1 MDYRKK
7 GVASSLMNDIMN
19 FITKNFPE
27 FSILLSAQ
35 TYLVEFYQS
44 YGFKVEGDNYLEDG
58 IEHINMVLK

>member
-27 FSILLSAQ
+27 FSIFVVCSNLP
-35 TYLVEFYQS
+35 VEFYQS
-44 YGFKVEGDNYLEDG
+44 LWF
-58 IEHINMVLK
+58 

>member
-1 MDYRKK
+1 
-7 GVASSLMNDIMN
+7 MN